1 LSRRRCGPWATSAGS
16 TVSRGDDSRCG
27 AHGTALR
34 TLQYESTVSLVDPP
48 NHAVSGLCSGKRDTQ
63 RDTTRIPAGA
73 TAPAGRHPT
82 LVAADALQFDTI
94 VTTKGG
100 ER

>member
-1 LSRRRCGPWATSAGS
+1 VEATGTSALELLPVAYGGEMGPDLPDVADL
-16 TVSRGDDSRCG
+16 T
-27 AHGTALR
+27 
-34 TLQYESTVSLVDPP
+34 PP
-48 NHAVSGLCSGKRDTQ
+48 LLPLNHAVSGLCSGKRDTQ